1 MKKLLYCF
9 ALFAVTSI
17 VCLIVAYGITRYSVR
32 QEQAVPNTVIETETV
47 NDVDDRAAM
56 NQEQV
61 KPILESVSPAEE
73 YYLVSESGFLLVF
86 CSDRSTICLYTH
98 IPVTDFPEKER
109 EKLMEGIWF
118 GIVYKLSIQA
128 DGIRLCRNRQP
139 ARQAAVYAV
148 ARCPFFSFFWMKSK
162 RSSSSEFFTSPF
174 KAELST
180 WVSSSI

>member
-118 GIVYKLSIQA
+118 PSMMDVYHYLESYTKMCIRDRDRGKRYDTQLSDQP
-128 DGIRLCRNRQP
+128 DGGNRQGKPP
-139 ARQAAVYAV
+139 ARGCDDEQ
-148 ARCPFFSFFWMKSK
+148 
-162 RSSSSEFFTSPF
+162 
-174 KAELST
+174 
-180 WVSSSI
+180 

>member
-1 MKKLLYCF
+1 MLTGMAGPGPARRLVHEEVIILLYVNKPHIGTDVLSRIVKAIRREIENLGGEIRF
-9 ALFAVTSI
+9 LSQVTDFVTDREAGENRRIEALVINGS
-17 VCLIVAYGITRYSVR
+17 
-32 QEQAVPNTVIETETV
+32 QVIETETV

-109 EKLMEGIWF
+109 EKRMEGIWCPSMMY
-118 GIVYKLSIQA
+118 VYHYLES
-128 DGIRLCRNRQP
+128 
-139 ARQAAVYAV
+139 Y
-148 ARCPFFSFFWMKSK
+148 
-162 RSSSSEFFTSPF
+162 TS
-174 KAELST
+174 
-180 WVSSSI
+180 

>member
-1 MKKLLYCF
+1 MLTGMAGPGPARRLVHEEVIILLCP
-9 ALFAVTSI
+9 
-17 VCLIVAYGITRYSVR
+17 VCSHIHCVIVAYGITRYSVR

-118 GIVYKLSIQA
+118 PSMMDVYHYLES
-128 DGIRLCRNRQP
+128 
-139 ARQAAVYAV
+139 Y
-148 ARCPFFSFFWMKSK
+148 
-162 RSSSSEFFTSPF
+162 TS
-174 KAELST
+174 
-180 WVSSSI
+180 

>member
-1 MKKLLYCF
+1 MLTGMAGPGPARRLVHEEVIILLCP
-9 ALFAVTSI
+9 VSI

-118 GIVYKLSIQA
+118 PSMMDVYHYLES
-128 DGIRLCRNRQP
+128 
-139 ARQAAVYAV
+139 Y
-148 ARCPFFSFFWMKSK
+148 
-162 RSSSSEFFTSPF
+162 TS
-174 KAELST
+174 
-180 WVSSSI
+180 

>member
-1 MKKLLYCF
+1 MPTGYGGAEPARRLVHEEAIIRF
-9 ALFAVTSI
+9 ALFAVTSV

-98 IPVTDFPEKER
+98 IPITDFPEKER

-118 GIVYKLSIQA
+118 PSMMDVYHYLES
-128 DGIRLCRNRQP
+128 
-139 ARQAAVYAV
+139 Y
-148 ARCPFFSFFWMKSK
+148 
-162 RSSSSEFFTSPF
+162 TS
-174 KAELST
+174 
-180 WVSSSI
+180 